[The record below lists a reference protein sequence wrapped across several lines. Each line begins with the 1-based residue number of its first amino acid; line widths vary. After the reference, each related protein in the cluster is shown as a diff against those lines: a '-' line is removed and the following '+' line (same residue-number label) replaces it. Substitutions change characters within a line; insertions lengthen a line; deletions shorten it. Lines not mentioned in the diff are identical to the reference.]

1 MTGRLCGW
9 LIAAM
14 LLGAGGA
21 TAQEP
26 ALLLVHGPAEA
37 FGATP
42 TWCYSTLA
50 EPDCYTQPI
59 PEANDRLIAAYLP
72 VAAAPAEPQYVSGPA
87 AMGPPGRRGGDN
99 CGDHHRGSRVCVHNA
114 Y

>member
-1 MTGRLCGW
+1 MTGRFGW
-9 LIAAM
+9 VLVTM
-14 LLGAGGA
+14 LLGAGNA

-42 TWCYSTLA
+42 VWCYSTLA

-59 PEANDRLIAAYLP
+59 PEANNRLIGAYLP
-72 VAAAPAEPQYVSGPA
+72 VEAAAEPQYVPGPA
-87 AMGPPGRRGGDN
+87 AMGPPGRRGGDK
-99 CGDHHRGSRVCVHNA
+99 CVDHHRGSRVCAHNA

>member
-1 MTGRLCGW
+1 MTTRQFAWVL
-9 LIAAM
+9 ATM
-14 LLGAGGA
+14 VLGAGVA

-42 TWCYSTLA
+42 AWCYSTLA

-59 PEANDRLIAAYLP
+59 LEGNDRLIGAYLP
-72 VAAAPAEPQYVSGPA
+72 VAAVVEPQYLPGPP
-87 AMGPPGRRGGDN
+87 AMGPPGRRGGEN
-99 CGDHHRGSRVCVHNA
+99 CVDHHRGSRVCAHSA